1 MKQLEAKLTRDG
13 AAIPGTAINFGEFD
27 IDVGFHKSFYL
38 RNPNAHAKADL
49 RGIKHKDARIK
60 LDMPDEIGP
69 LDTVPIDITVP
80 PMKFKTEA
88 EEEAFFSNILDSL
101 YGSIIWKTP

>member
-1 MKQLEAKLTRDG
+1 M
-13 AAIPGTAINFGEFD
+13 
-27 IDVGFHKSFYL
+27 HKSFWL

-60 LDMPDEIGP
+60 IDIPDEIMP
-69 LDTVPIDITVP
+69 NETVPVDITVP

-88 EEEAFFSNILDSL
+88 EEEAFFSNVMDSI
-101 YGSIIWKTP
+101 YGVIKWRTP